1 MPTNAAVF
9 SARICTLLEQKN
21 RQRLASDSAIFLR
34 LFPRFDTKALRLLA
48 ETDSPKNQHKS
59 DDSQPKNYPAFLHHQ
74 PQLIKNMPIIKK
86 KTNPANTYA
95 VVFPLL
101 YLYCFS
107 LSSVASLA
115 RTRIACVATTTNAT
129 ARNTKNKPYQY
140 IRRRPA
146 EPRKHQASAAQC
158 HQPPIYEWCL

>member
-1 MPTNAAVF
+1 
-9 SARICTLLEQKN
+9 
-21 RQRLASDSAIFLR
+21 
-34 LFPRFDTKALRLLA
+34 
-48 ETDSPKNQHKS
+48 
-59 DDSQPKNYPAFLHHQ
+59 
-74 PQLIKNMPIIKK
+74 MPIIKK
-86 KTNPANTYA
+86 KTNPASTYT

-107 LSSVASLA
+107 LSSVAFLA

-158 HQPPIYEWCL
+158 HHHPFMNGAYEGVDEEISSAVFCFNRDAWLCASPNILVTTNTNSCLFRFLFIRSSGHEFMRYLLIGVTSLPFALPNR

>member
-1 MPTNAAVF
+1 MKCSIRYISNCLRQPRHRALQNDCFFWLFFLWRSRGCVCRRCVHF
-9 SARICTLLEQKN
+9 SLNYFEKHAREAQIQPQNHRK
-21 RQRLASDSAIFLR
+21 I
-34 LFPRFDTKALRLLA
+34 
-48 ETDSPKNQHKS
+48 
-59 DDSQPKNYPAFLHHQ
+59 QPKI
-74 PQLIKNMPIIKK
+74 IKNMHIIKK

-107 LSSVASLA
+107 LSSVAFLA

-158 HQPPIYEWCL
+158 HQPPIYEWGL